1 MKRRLL
7 LVAPMVLAMLIV
19 GGVALS
25 ACGGGRQE
33 NNKSASGDSAAKDNQ
48 IVFRRWFDPRQ
59 SKGAIFSMNP
69 DGSHLHQITHPPK
82 GWSDDVPAVSPDGQR
97 VAFERQKSYDDTM
110 GRIMVLNRN
119 TGDTREVI
127 HCTGQCEADGNPAFS
142 PDGESLSFNRVLS
155 VDKSYVRGLWTA
167 GLDGESDP
175 HQVTNVDPKLPAAF
189 SDDTSSFSPDGKM
202 LVFNRMRLEDGR
214 FAVFVQPIVSSGSP
228 ENARQITPWNM
239 NCEDKPKFSP
249 DGKLVLL
256 RCLSKGEQGP
266 SNLYWVH
273 PDGTDLHALT
283 HSPAGTKTYL
293 GSSFAPSFAAGKGWI
308 VAARQPGYGSMDNAD
323 VFRMRIEHGDVVSSE
338 NLTKSG
344 IWDSAPVWGSH

>member
-1 MKRRLL
+1 MRRRLL
-7 LVAPMVLAMLIV
+7 LVAPMVLAMLVV
-19 GGVALS
+19 GGVALALS
-25 ACGGGRQE
+25 SCGGSGGSQE
-33 NNKSASGDSAAKDNQ
+33 NNKSASDDSAAKDNQ

-59 SKGAIFSMNP
+59 SKGAIFSMHP
-69 DGSHLHQITHPPK
+69 DGSNVRQITHPPK
-82 GWSDDVPAVSPDGQR
+82 GWSDDAPAVSPDGQR
-97 VAFERQKSYDDTM
+97 IAFERQKSYDDTM

-167 GLDGESDP
+167 GLDGSEP

-214 FAVFVQPIVSSGSP
+214 FAVFVQPIGSSGSP

-249 DGKLVLL
+249 DGKLVLF
-256 RCLSKGEQGP
+256 RCEPKGEA
-266 SNLYWVH
+266 NLYWVH
-273 PDGTDLHALT
+273 PDGTGLHPLT
-283 HSPAGTKTYL
+283 HAPADTMTYL
-293 GSSFAPSFAAGKGWI
+293 GSSFSPSFSAGEGWI
-308 VAARQPGYGSMDNAD
+308 VAGRQPGYGIMDNAD
-323 VFRMRIEHGDVVSSE
+323 VFRLRIEHGDVVSSE